1 MRGRLFLILIAI
13 ALPALAQKGDKD
25 IATGNQYYRTAQ
37 YDLAEKFYRKALK
50 DNPASTTAA
59 YNLSNAL
66 YRQKRYKESLGILG
80 QVKVDGNNKALQAAV
95 HYNTGVAHT
104 KEKDLEASIE
114 AYKAALRLTPDDKE
128 ARENLQLALREL
140 KREKQQSQQQK
151 QQRSSMSQSEA
162 ERKLQQLQ
170 QKEKQIQQR
179 LQRNSPMQGSGME
192 KDW

>member
-1 MRGRLFLILIAI
+1 MRGRFFLILIAI

-25 IATGNQYYRTAQ
+25 IASGNQYYRTGQ
-37 YDLAEKFYRKALK
+37 YDMAEKFYRKALK
-50 DNPASTTAA
+50 DDPASTTAA

-80 QVKVDGNNKALQAAV
+80 AIKVAGDNKTLQAAV
-95 HYNTGVAHT
+95 QYNTGVAHT
-104 KEKDLEASIE
+104 RERDLEASIE
-114 AYKAALRLTPDDKE
+114 SYKAALRLTPDDKE

-140 KREKQQSQQQK
+140 KKEQQQRQQK

>member
-1 MRGRLFLILIAI
+1 MMMAAI
-13 ALPALAQKGDKD
+13 ALPALAQKGNKD
-25 IATGNQYYRTAQ
+25 IAAGNGYYQTAQ

-50 DNPASTTAA
+50 DDPASTTAA
-59 YNLSNAL
+59 YNLANAL
-66 YRQKRYKESLGILG
+66 YRQKRYKESLGILE
-80 QVKVDGNNKALQAAV
+80 QIKVDGANKTLQAAV

-104 KEKDLEASIE
+104 REKDLEASIE
-114 AYKAALRLTPDDKE
+114 SYKAALRLVPDDKE

-140 KREKQQSQQQK
+140 KREKQQNQQQK

-162 ERKLQQLQ
+162 ERRLQQLQ